1 MKNIQCSNCSQ
12 EISSKAPTCPKCGH
26 PNKVAD
32 HVSGWQVLFTLGM
45 CFVVIWW
52 LATSDSTP
60 VSGGSNT
67 ANTPDSKSVVASNNE
82 PNPKSVAVSNIE
94 LKNLRWSKEGFG
106 NVMQLS
112 VTLINKGQRDVKD
125 IELNCEHFS
134 NSGTRID
141 SNKRIVYE
149 IVPAGKS
156 KTIKEF
162 SMGFIHNQATKTFC
176 HISDLV
182 LM

>member
-12 EISSKAPTCPKCGH
+12 EISRKAPTCPKCGH
-26 PNKVAD
+26 PNKVAH
-32 HVSGWQVLFTLGM
+32 HVSSWQVLFTLGM

-52 LATSDSTP
+52 LATSDSPP
-60 VSGGSNT
+60 VSGGANS
-67 ANTPDSKSVVASNNE
+67 ANTPD
-82 PNPKSVAVSNIE
+82 PKSVALSNIE

-125 IELNCEHFS
+125 IELKCEHFS

-141 SNKRIVYE
+141 SNKRIIYE
-149 IVPAGKS
+149 IIPAGKS

-162 SMGFIHNQATKTFC
+162 GMGFIHNQATKTGC

>member
-12 EISSKAPTCPKCGH
+12 EISRKAPTCPKCGH
-26 PNKVAD
+26 PNKVAN
-32 HVSGWQVLFTLGM
+32 HLSGWQTLMGLGIGIGM
-45 CFVVIWW
+45 VWW
-52 LATSDSTP
+52 LATSDSTS
-60 VSGGSNT
+60 VSGS
-67 ANTPDSKSVVASNNE
+67 SKAANE
-82 PNPKSVAVSNIE
+82 PDPKSVAVSNIE

-106 NVMQLS
+106 NVMEVS

-125 IELNCEHFS
+125 IEFKCEHFS

-141 SNKRIVYE
+141 SNKRIIYE
-149 IVPAGKS
+149 IIPAGKS

-162 SMGFIHNQATKTFC
+162 GMGFIHNQATKTGC
-176 HISDLV
+176 HVSDLV